1 MTGTDC
7 GCGCGPAFPSRPAT
21 PSNPPGLDGLTYRV
35 GVHGQFKAAMLRA
48 LGTDPVLRHLATRDD
63 GDPVVAL
70 LDACGSMLDVLTF
83 YQERIANEGFLR
95 TATERLSVL
104 ELARMIGYELRPGVA
119 ASTALAFTL
128 AEPTVP
134 APSPLVD
141 LPASA
146 LAATTPEAV
155 RLAVGTKAQSVPV
168 QDTLPRTFETTEEVE
183 GRPEWNAMRAVSIV
197 RSVPKLGDTTLRLAG
212 TSTGVAVGDVIV
224 LLPTPLP
231 ASADPVLDWEACRI
245 TDLRTVERSGSLAE
259 HTVATVESIRPVDSA
274 HLGRPADMYVMRVRA
289 LVFGYNAV
297 PWKALPSSLRVGEWV
312 TPANADGR
320 PGTPKFHPGLY
331 ADRQLS
337 WAEAQLPADGVVR
350 LDRVHPGIAGGSW
363 VVLASPQ
370 QTEKYTVFK
379 VTEESVDDF
388 LMQAQVTVLDLIG
401 DNITT
406 FDIRSTTVYACP
418 EPLEP
423 AYQRVTQAVSG
434 KEIELASAPPVLPP
448 EGRLVAIRG
457 TAARTGDE
465 IAEVSRISS
474 IGTGA
479 STTLFLT
486 EELTHSYLPDSVR
499 VNANV
504 APATDGESRTET
516 LGSGDGSVPFPRF
529 TLLGK
534 PLTYVSAPT
543 PTGGLSTLTV
553 RVDGVRWTEV
563 PTLHGQPPD
572 ARVFLTRRDDDGTV
586 TVCFGDGRTGARL
599 PTGKDNVVAEYRIGT
614 GRAGNVDARRIS
626 LPLSRPLGLQDVIN
640 PVAATGGADP
650 EQLSQARRNV
660 PGTALAL
667 DRIVSLRDYEDFAR
681 SFSGVGKA
689 RASARWTG
697 ERLQVRLVVATS
709 DEQPVAPSS
718 TLHAHLTAG
727 IDAARHARH
736 DVSVDTFTPRP
747 FMVELGL
754 RTAGTRVVSQVY
766 AAVTDALVRAFSFA
780 AREFGQP
787 VAAGEVLAVTQSVD
801 GVLGVEPGKLRFAG
815 QAAEADVL
823 RARPDEVLT
832 LSAPHIT
839 LTDAP
844 EPSL

>member
-1 MTGTDC
+1 MTGTEC
-7 GCGCGPAFPSRPAT
+7 GCAPSFTARPTT
-21 PSNPPGLDGLTYRV
+21 PFNPPGLDGLAYRV

-48 LGTDPVLRHLATRDD
+48 LGADPVLRNLTTRDD

-83 YQERIANEGFLR
+83 YQERVANEGFLR

-128 AEPTVP
+128 SEPTLP

-146 LAATTPEAV
+146 LAATTPDTV
-155 RLAVGTKAQSVPV
+155 RLAAGTKAQSVPV
-168 QDTLPRTFETTEEVE
+168 QDALPRTFETTEEIE
-183 GRPEWNAMRAVSIV
+183 GRPEWNAMRAPSIV

-212 TSTGVAVGDVIV
+212 ASTGVSVGDVIV
-224 LLPTPLP
+224 LRPTPQP
-231 ASADPVLDWEACRI
+231 PSAAPVLDWEACRV
-245 TDLRTVERSGSLAE
+245 TALRTVERSGSLAE
-259 HTVATVESIRPVDSA
+259 HTVATVESIRPVGSA
-274 HLGRPADMYVMRVRA
+274 HLGRPAEMYAMRVRA
-289 LVFGYNAV
+289 LVFGYNAA
-297 PWKALPSSLRVGEWV
+297 PWKALPISLRVGEWV
-312 TPANADGR
+312 TPPSGAQGT
-320 PGTPKFHPGLY
+320 PGTPTFQKGLY
-331 ADRQLS
+331 ADRESS
-337 WAEAQLPADGVVR
+337 WVEANLPADGVIR
-350 LDRVHPGIAGGSW
+350 LDRVHPGIAEGGW
-363 VVLASPQ
+363 VVLASPEQ
-370 QTEKYTVFK
+370 IEKLKVCTVA
-379 VTEESVDDF
+379 EQSVEDF
-388 LMQAQVTVLDLIG
+388 LMQAQVTVLKLTG

-423 AYQRVTQAVSG
+423 ADERVTQAVSG
-434 KEIELASAPPVLPP
+434 KEIKLVSAPSVLPP
-448 EGRLVAIRG
+448 EGRLIAIRG
-457 TAARTGDE
+457 AAKDTGDE
-465 IAEVSRISS
+465 IAEVRRISS
-474 IGTGA
+474 ITSGTA
-479 STTLFLT
+479 TTLLLT
-486 EELTHSYLPDSVR
+486 ESLTHSYLPDSVR

-504 APATDGESRTET
+504 APATDGESRTEI

-543 PTGGLSTLTV
+543 PAGGLSTLTV

-563 PTLHGQPPD
+563 PTLRGQPPE
-572 ARVFLTRRDDDGTV
+572 ARVFLTRLADDGTV

-599 PTGKDNVVAEYRIGT
+599 PTGKDNIVAEYRIGT

-650 EQLSQARRNV
+650 EQLSQARRNA

-681 SFSGVGKA
+681 SFSGIGKA
-689 RASARWTG
+689 RATARWTG

-709 DEQPVAPSS
+709 GEEPVAPSS
-718 TLHAHLTAG
+718 ALHAHLTAG

-736 DVSVDTFTPRP
+736 DVEVDTFTPRP
-747 FMVELGL
+747 FVVELGL
-754 RTAGTRVVSQVY
+754 RTSGTRIAAQVY
-766 AAVTDALVRAFSFA
+766 TAVTDALVRAFSFA

-787 VAAGEVLAVTQSVD
+787 VAAGEILAVAQSADDVR
-801 GVLGVEPGKLRFAG
+801 GVELHALRYAD
-815 QAAEADVL
+815 QAAGTDVL
-823 RARPDEVLT
+823 TAEPHEVLT
-832 LSAPHIT
+832 LSVPHIT
-839 LTDAP
+839 LTEAP
-844 EPSL
+844 EPRP